1 MQCLPIFVP
10 HEKMYN
16 MLSKTSNAMQLF
28 FFNPVRIFKG
38 CFILIQIYSRPFKC
52 NYIHSFLKGTTEDY
66 ERELITCIFDVHVPL
81 YGGTYR

>member
-1 MQCLPIFVP
+1 MPC
-10 HEKMYN
+10 N
-16 MLSKTSNAMQLF
+16 F

-52 NYIHSFLKGTTEDY
+52 NYIHSFLKGTIEDY
-66 ERELITCIFDVHVPL
+66 ERELITCVFDVLVPL